1 MTLTELRYI
10 LAVAKERHFGR
21 AAECCHVSQPTLS
34 VAVKKL
40 EQSLGIEIFER
51 DRGDIRITDIGEKI
65 VTQAQTVIEQA
76 DAIKVIADGSRSHLD
91 SPLKIGAIYTIGPY
105 LFPNLITQLKAVAP
119 YMPLV
124 IQEDF
129 TANLRVKLHH
139 GELDA
144 IFIALPF
151 EEAQVVTKPVYEEA
165 FVVLLP
171 KNHPLAAKS
180 SVAETD
186 LENENVMLL
195 GEGHCFRDQILQMC
209 PTCNQSNGFG
219 QTVEGT
225 SLETI
230 RHMVASGMGITI
242 LPSTATQ
249 IHHYDDTLVVR
260 PFRDVSPKRTV
271 ALAWRMSF
279 PRTKAVDAIIA
290 ALSAANISNVCLIG

>member
-139 GELDA
+139 GVKLH
-144 IFIALPF
+144 
-151 EEAQVVTKPVYEEA
+151 QTRR
-165 FVVLLP
+165 
-171 KNHPLAAKS
+171 LA
-180 SVAETD
+180 
-186 LENENVMLL
+186 
-195 GEGHCFRDQILQMC
+195 
-209 PTCNQSNGFG
+209 
-219 QTVEGT
+219 
-225 SLETI
+225 
-230 RHMVASGMGITI
+230 
-242 LPSTATQ
+242 
-249 IHHYDDTLVVR
+249 
-260 PFRDVSPKRTV
+260 
-271 ALAWRMSF
+271 
-279 PRTKAVDAIIA
+279 
-290 ALSAANISNVCLIG
+290 